1 MADTSI
7 VEKLME
13 AMQAMH
19 WLEVGAVLTGII
31 YVVLAA
37 RENIWCWLFGIISS
51 ILSIYLF
58 VISKLYAESI
68 LYFYYVL
75 AGIYGWIVWR
85 KRTQE
90 TGLKISTWPISYHLI
105 TIGVGVILS
114 FALAAILRN
123 YTDAALPL
131 IDSHTTIFSFIATFM
146 VTRKVLENWLY
157 WIIIDVI
164 SIGLYS
170 SRQLYLYALLMLVYS
185 IIAVWGFKAWKTQY
199 KKSII

>member
-1 MADTSI
+1 MTDTSI

-13 AMQAMH
+13 TIQAMH
-19 WLEVGAVLTGII
+19 WLEVGAVLTGIV
-31 YVVLAA
+31 YVILVA
-37 RENIWCWLFGIISS
+37 RENIWCWFFGIISS
-51 ILSIYLF
+51 GLSIYLF
-58 VISKLYAESI
+58 IISKLYAESI

-85 KRTQE
+85 KRIKQTS
-90 TGLKISTWPISYHLI
+90 LRISTWPITYHLL
-105 TIGVGVILS
+105 TIVVGVILS
-114 FALAAILRN
+114 FALAAMLRT

-131 IDSHTTIFSFIATFM
+131 IDAHTTIFSFIATFM

-157 WIIIDVI
+157 WIIIDIV

-185 IIAVWGFKAWKTQY
+185 IIAVLGFRAWRTQY
-199 KKSII
+199 RKSAI